1 MADHKAEWEIEL
13 EKLTKPMPVEAKAD
27 RTLPT
32 EKLLEILG
40 DIEKAA
46 TRAKSYLA
54 TGMPAEMRVEL
65 DKLRALLKVLEKG
78 PSTSVDVLVSLLKAG
93 VSEKVLKEIY
103 GATDEEIQKA
113 KRLLE
118 KIERS
123 PPSKHSKPLVPA
135 EEWRKMTNEEVL
147 KSVEV
152 ATRVLRGRTLT
163 KEEKKYAAELSKD
176 LINLATG
183 ESSPSGFQLGS
194 EDLSSENPSESPELE
209 VLRETVSFSSIKEL
223 AKVGAI

>member
-13 EKLTKPMPVEAKAD
+13 EKLTKPMPAEAKAD
-27 RTLPT
+27 RTIPT
-32 EKLLEILG
+32 EKLLEVLG
-40 DIEKAA
+40 DVERAA

-54 TGMPAEMRVEL
+54 TGMPAEMKVEL

-118 KIERS
+118 EIEKS
-123 PPSKHSKPLVPA
+123 PPSKHSKPIVSA

-147 KSVEV
+147 ESVEV
-152 ATRVLRGRTLT
+152 ATRVLRGRRLT
-163 KEEKKYAAELSKD
+163 KDEKKYAAELSKD

-183 ESSPSGFQLGS
+183 ENSPSQPEQGGES
-194 EDLSSENPSESPELE
+194 EPGKVVLDENSSNPFIIRDYEKAGVKRIPL
-209 VLRETVSFSSIKEL
+209 
-223 AKVGAI
+223 